1 MKVTGSPGSAPS
13 THTVSAVST
22 TPPEG
27 RPDDAVGVSPLPTF
41 APPANFVI
49 LPPPRFAPVYAPRP
63 ARPPVEPPPGVR
75 WGLPDAAVVLGLAV
89 VALALGVVYL
99 LLRLPTTFHVFE
111 LVFAVATYGAILG
124 VIVVISLR
132 RGLRSLAADFGLAF
146 RPIDLAIGLG
156 IAVLGKIFV
165 LVSAGIAFAIT
176 GSLPRSGNVS
186 FGHDPLWIVING
198 FLVASL
204 LAPFVEEL
212 MFRGVL
218 LRAVRYAVLRGPR
231 SRPRPQPAPAAVRRR
246 AVAISLLVSA
256 VLFSAFHVHETFTDP
271 PLLIGLGLGFVGVGL
286 LHGWVTIATGRL
298 GAAIV
303 SHVLFNGSATLLVLL
318 TATR

>member
-1 MKVTGSPGSAPS
+1 
-13 THTVSAVST
+13 VST
-22 TPPEG
+22 TPPDD
-27 RPDDAVGVSPLPTF
+27 RPIAPVPIAPVPIAPVPVAPVPTF
-41 APPANFVI
+41 APPPNFAIVA
-49 LPPPRFAPVYAPRP
+49 PGGFAPAYVPR
-63 ARPPVEPPPGVR
+63 AGRPPVEPPPGVR
-75 WGLPDAAVVLGLAV
+75 WGLPDAAIVLGLAV
-89 VALALGVVYL
+89 VALALGVLYL
-99 LLRLPTTFHVFE
+99 FLRLPATFNVFE
-111 LVFAVATYGAILG
+111 LVFAVATYGAIFAA
-124 VIVVISLR
+124 VVIISRR
-132 RGLRSLAADFGLAF
+132 RGLRSLAADFGVAF
-146 RPIDLAIGLG
+146 RPVDLAIGLG
-156 IAVLGKIFV
+156 IAILAKIFV
-165 LVSAGIAFAIT
+165 GVSAAVAYAIT
-176 GSLPRSGNVS
+176 GSVPRSGNVS

-204 LAPFVEEL
+204 LAPFVEEV

-218 LRAVRYAVLRGPR
+218 LRAVRYAILRGPR
-231 SRPRPQPAPAAVRRR
+231 SRPRPQPAPEAVRAR

-318 TATR
+318 DATH